1 MAEIEDTGSEITAET
16 NTDTIVQT
24 PDMEQGTGNLLP
36 ADLDAT
42 LDSFIEKADHA
53 PAKAPVDKAAPAKD
67 AAVKPEDN
75 KGAKPVA
82 QPNDQSTT
90 QTPTTQPL
98 PTPARKYG
106 DLFVRDTRGNIVDAR
121 GQVIAQ
127 AGGASRIFDK
137 LYPYIEREQVQ
148 SAALKAKVENYERA
162 TQAARDAGLSL
173 EEQSAGLSLMVAYK
187 RDKKVAINFLLQQAE
202 ESGIDLS
209 DIRQGGGGLNPAA
222 LKQTV
227 ADILEEK
234 LARFNPFVE
243 NLQTQNEQQE
253 VNTRAREIYNEF
265 METYPDV
272 KPHTNEVATVMEA
285 HPELTMEQAYFRLKT
300 DVLQRGLDW
309 TKPLTP
315 QYVAIEQAK
324 QGNNPRPTP
333 NGESQLLP
341 DLNGRAGGNGTVEH
355 NRTEAGANDD
365 WGSIIESAVA
375 DVRARASR
383 TG

>member
-1 MAEIEDTGSEITAET
+1 MAENEDTGSDNTVEQT
-16 NTDTIVQT
+16 TDTTVQT
-24 PDMEQGTGNLLP
+24 PDIDTGTGNALP

-53 PAKAPVDKAAPAKD
+53 PAKAPVDKAAQGKD
-67 AAVKPEDN
+67 TTVKPEDN
-75 KGAKPVA
+75 KGAKPEA
-82 QPNDQSTT
+82 RSNEQGTT
-90 QTPTTQPL
+90 QTSTTQPL

-106 DLFVRDTRGNIVDAR
+106 DLFIRDTRGNIVDAR

-137 LYPYIEREQVQ
+137 LYPYIEREQTQ
-148 SAALKAKVENYERA
+148 AAALKAKVENYERA

-202 ESGIDLS
+202 ESGIDIS

-222 LKQTV
+222 LKATV
-227 ADILEEK
+227 AEILEEK
-234 LARFNPFVE
+234 LARFNPYVE
-243 NLQTQNEQQE
+243 DLQTRNERAE
-253 VNTRAREIYNEF
+253 TDARAREIYNEF

-315 QYVAIEQAK
+315 QYVAIQNK
-324 QGNNPRPTP
+324 QGNNPSTP
-333 NGESQLLP
+333 NGSERQLLP
-341 DLNGRAGGNGTVEH
+341 DLNGRAAGNGTVEH
-355 NRTEAGANDD
+355 NRAEAGANDD
-365 WGSIIESAVA
+365 WSSIIESAVA

-383 TG
+383 N

>member
-1 MAEIEDTGSEITAET
+1 MAENEDTNVDTGIET
-16 NTDTIVQT
+16 NADTTVQT

-42 LDSFIEKADHA
+42 LDSFIEKADNA
-53 PAKAPVDKAAPAKD
+53 PTAKAPVDKAAPVKD
-67 AAVKPEDN
+67 AAAKPEDN
-75 KGAKPVA
+75 KGAKPDA
-82 QPNDQSTT
+82 RPNEQGTA

-98 PTPARKYG
+98 LTPARKYG

-121 GQVIAQ
+121 GQIVAQ

-148 SAALKAKVENYERA
+148 AAALKAKVENYERA

-234 LARFNPFVE
+234 LARFNPYVE
-243 NLQTQNEQQE
+243 DLQTRNDRAEADA
-253 VNTRAREIYNEF
+253 RARDIYNEF

-315 QYVAIEQAK
+315 QYVAIAQ
-324 QGNNPRPTP
+324 QGNNPSKTKP

-341 DLNGRAGGNGTVEH
+341 DLNGRAAGNGTVEH

-375 DVRARASR
+375 EVQSR
-383 TG
+383 QQRR